1 MSVKY
6 GEIATVGK
14 VKAEIRERVAVVTLA
29 DPPGNGVGLQVTNRI
44 LELLDEYE
52 QNETVRCVLF
62 THEGDDFSKSGAGA
76 EEFTL
81 IDQGKSMV
89 EVSGTF
95 RPSGLKVVERID
107 TYPKPTIAVGKG
119 LCLGAAYSLFSCC
132 DIRIAGSSLRL
143 YIAVLVGR
151 RGEHRAAEGARRP
164 VVREVG
170 IYLEPAVPIA
180 GKIPFEEIAIAV
192 DRGDDL
198 SHLAVLGQRRRAAGW
213 SAVILSRVVGRGCKR
228 RVHRAEK
235 L

>member
-95 RPSGLKVVERID
+95 RPSGLKLVERID

-143 YIAVLVGR
+143 YSVKPNHA
-151 RGEHRAAEGARRP
+151 
-164 VVREVG
+164 
-170 IYLEPAVPIA
+170 
-180 GKIPFEEIAIAV
+180 
-192 DRGDDL
+192 
-198 SHLAVLGQRRRAAGW
+198 
-213 SAVILSRVVGRGCKR
+213 
-228 RVHRAEK
+228 
-235 L
+235 

>member
-81 IDQGKSMV
+81 ID
-89 EVSGTF
+89 
-95 RPSGLKVVERID
+95 
-107 TYPKPTIAVGKG
+107 
-119 LCLGAAYSLFSCC
+119 
-132 DIRIAGSSLRL
+132 
-143 YIAVLVGR
+143 
-151 RGEHRAAEGARRP
+151 
-164 VVREVG
+164 
-170 IYLEPAVPIA
+170 
-180 GKIPFEEIAIAV
+180 
-192 DRGDDL
+192 
-198 SHLAVLGQRRRAAGW
+198 
-213 SAVILSRVVGRGCKR
+213 
-228 RVHRAEK
+228 
-235 L
+235 